1 MLVIKHFMNIMIFH
15 IHMSLQASM
24 YTITSKIIGAIL
36 SVPQQ
41 NIALKLHVSITR
53 PASAIYML
61 KMCEGFRSL

>member
-1 MLVIKHFMNIMIFH
+1 
-15 IHMSLQASM
+15 MSLQASM
-24 YTITSKIIGAIL
+24 YTTTSKIIGAIL

-53 PASAIYML
+53 PAPAIYMS